1 MMLMT
6 SECVST
12 FDLHPARNLAD
23 MVLKTPRWPAFPEF
37 VRIGRGMTSV
47 EIGNRT
53 FVQTIKDA
61 LSEVACGAKRNQI
74 LHAD

>member
-1 MMLMT
+1 
-6 SECVST
+6 
-12 FDLHPARNLAD
+12 
-23 MVLKTPRWPAFPEF
+23 
-37 VRIGRGMTSV
+37 MTSV